1 MTKDKIDF
9 DDLGYE
15 LARARQLSQ
24 GDRLNVMESLAT
36 FAQRL
41 SSLTKEIKTVFKL
54 IHQLKENQETIAKAL
69 NQVLIHAEN
78 KELWI
83 EISKEE
89 EDAKSL

>member
-9 DDLGYE
+9 DDLQYGQ
-15 LARARQLSQ
+15 ARSRQLSQ
-24 GDRLNVMESLAT
+24 GDRLNVMESLST

-41 SSLTKEIKTVFKL
+41 GVLTQEVKTLFKL
-54 IHQLKENQETIAKAL
+54 LYQIKENQEVIAKAL
-69 NQVLIHAEN
+69 NHVLIKTEN

-89 EDAKSL
+89 DNAKSL

>member
-9 DDLGYE
+9 DDLQYG
-15 LARARQLSQ
+15 LARSRQLSQ
-24 GDRLNVMESLAT
+24 GDRLNVMESLST

-41 SSLTKEIKTVFKL
+41 RVLMNEVKTLFKLVKEIKD
-54 IHQLKENQETIAKAL
+54 NQEVIAKAL
-69 NQVLIHAEN
+69 HDVLIKAEN

-89 EDAKSL
+89 NK

>member
-9 DDLGYE
+9 DELGYQ
-15 LARARQLSQ
+15 LARSRQLNQ
-24 GDRLNVMESLAT
+24 GDRINVMESLAT

-41 SSLTKEIKTVFKL
+41 RLLTDEVKTLFKLVKEIKD
-54 IHQLKENQETIAKAL
+54 NQEMIAKAL
-69 NQVLIHAEN
+69 NHVLIKAEN

-89 EDAKSL
+89 NK

>member
-9 DDLGYE
+9 DDLQYG
-15 LARARQLSQ
+15 LARSRQLSQ
-24 GDRLNVMESLAT
+24 GDRLNVMESLST

-41 SSLTKEIKTVFKL
+41 RVLMDEVKTLFKLVKEIKD
-54 IHQLKENQETIAKAL
+54 NQEVIAKAL
-69 NQVLIHAEN
+69 HDVLIKAEN

-89 EDAKSL
+89 NK

>member
-9 DDLGYE
+9 DDLQHE
-15 LARARQLSQ
+15 LARSRRLSQ

-36 FAQRL
+36 FAQRQSVL
-41 SSLTKEIKTVFKL
+41 MKEVKTLYKL
-54 IHQLKENQETIAKAL
+54 LYQLKENQETIAKAL
-69 NQVLIHAEN
+69 NHVLIHAEN

-89 EDAKSL
+89 NK